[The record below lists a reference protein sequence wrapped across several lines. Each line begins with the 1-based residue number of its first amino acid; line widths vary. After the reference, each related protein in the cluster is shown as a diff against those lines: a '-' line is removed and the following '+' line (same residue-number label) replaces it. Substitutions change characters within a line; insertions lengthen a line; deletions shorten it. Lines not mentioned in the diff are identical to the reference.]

1 MSLSL
6 AGVGVQLGLG
16 LGVEFALEFSWVEL
30 GLKFYWVGFKPGFRV
45 RSKAELRQVGLGWV

>member
-1 MSLSL
+1 M
-6 AGVGVQLGLG
+6 QLGLG